1 MKITFLDIY
10 KKSKYKISKN
20 TNAGM
25 GTANNYGT
33 NFLAKLQNILIKKSI
48 HYPPQNCLYSM
59 AVLRSLNHEILYSD
73 ELVHNESDIYIFTS
87 STVNHETEVES
98 IKNLRN
104 ETSSIFIVIGPFA
117 ECVPENYLKAD
128 TLNNTKVIIG
138 EPEGFFY
145 KNGKAFG

>member
-73 ELVHNESDIYIFTS
+73 ELVHNESDIYIFKVDS
-87 STVNHETEVES
+87 SGNKIWDNTFGGMAEDVGYS
-98 IKNLRN
+98 IAN
-104 ETSSIFIVIGPFA
+104 SDDGG
-117 ECVPENYLKAD
+117 YLIASQTRSYGKGGSD
-128 TLNNTKVIIG
+128 GMLVK
-138 EPEGFFY
+138 FDS
-145 KNGKAFG
+145 NGKKEWEK